1 MAEGRLEEVLTWLR
15 QLEEDAG
22 VAPVWEVLFQ
32 AMCCPVPQ
40 ASVQCPPY
48 MPWWQ
53 ASRALPVGLV
63 FLLCTLAYAGIQ
75 AYAARCHA
83 MPPAAAAAPG
93 DVGTAAWLVHCAPT
107 RNVCHFCSQH
117 LTQQAFNNP

>member
-93 DVGTAAWLVHCAPT
+93 MWARQHGSCTVPLHATSATFAA
-107 RNVCHFCSQH
+107 SI
-117 LTQQAFNNP
+117 